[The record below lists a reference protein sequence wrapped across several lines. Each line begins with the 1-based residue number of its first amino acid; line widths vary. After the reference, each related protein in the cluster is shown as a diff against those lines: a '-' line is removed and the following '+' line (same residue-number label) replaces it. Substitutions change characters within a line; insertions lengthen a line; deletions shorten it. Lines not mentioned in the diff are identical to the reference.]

1 MRRPFLIF
9 LLFTAWFFLLSSW
22 VFPQENNDNIW
33 TAETDGAGL
42 VTNDDVAGARR
53 KAISDALR
61 NAVEQ
66 AVATLIP
73 GRLTD
78 QKSRSISDSI
88 YARSDQYIRDYK
100 INTEKQVEKLYAV
113 KVRSAVFIDSIRDDL
128 QRLGLLGTGKSRAQ
142 ETEVVL
148 VVNGLTSCTDYAGV
162 KELLKTKLKG
172 VKNVY
177 QRELTWGRARLHLY
191 IQGTVQSFSD
201 ELTQSGQF
209 SPIIGLIDKKYF
221 EVTLSRE
228 R

>member
-1 MRRPFLIF
+1 MRRPFLIV
-9 LLFTAWFFLLSSW
+9 LLFTACVFLLSSR
-22 VFPQENNDNIW
+22 VFSQENNDNIW
-33 TAETDGAGL
+33 TVETDGVGL
-42 VTNDDVAGARR
+42 ITNEDVAGARR
-53 KAISDALR
+53 NAISDALR

-73 GRLTD
+73 GGLTD
-78 QKSRSISDSI
+78 QKSRSIKDSI

-113 KVRSAVFIDSIRDDL
+113 NVRSAVFIDSIRDDL
-128 QRLGLLGTGKSRAQ
+128 QRLGLFGARKSGVQ

-148 VVNGLTSCTDYAGV
+148 VISGLTSCADYARA
-162 KELLKTKLKG
+162 KELLKTRLKC

-177 QRELTWGRARLHLY
+177 QRELTWGRARLHLH

-221 EVTLSRE
+221 EVTLFRE